1 MIGYL
6 IIILLHLNIDHL
18 NHQMLLF
25 LMGNNNFYYLFQ
37 LKWLYLLYQNQLYVN
52 TSASQFWINS
62 VISCLELL
70 LKEYDFFSLS

>member
-18 NHQMLLF
+18 NQSNAVVSN
-25 LMGNNNFYYLFQ
+25 GNNNFYLSFSI
-37 LKWLYLLYQNQLYVN
+37 KMALLAISESTVCKN

-70 LKEYDFFSLS
+70 LKEY